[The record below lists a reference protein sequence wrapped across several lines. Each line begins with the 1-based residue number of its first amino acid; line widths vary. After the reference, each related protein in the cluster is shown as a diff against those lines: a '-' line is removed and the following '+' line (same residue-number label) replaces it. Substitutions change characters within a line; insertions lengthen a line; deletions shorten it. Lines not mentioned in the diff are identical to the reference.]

1 MDLTQ
6 NKLSRAEWTNIE
18 VSVSDA
24 EKTILKMIIDGYH
37 NVNLRRNDTLSMRIT
52 MKLEDT
58 IRGIDE
64 YLYQEYFE
72 TIVNDMLS
80 KYGEIEHAA
89 GAGAPV
95 DNKKSSKSKN
105 KKITLRSGELIR
117 INSIDK
123 KLETKRADIFEYILL
138 DFVVKF

>member
-58 IRGIDE
+58 IKGIDE

-72 TIVNDMLS
+72 TIIKDMLA
-80 KYGEIEHAA
+80 KYGEIEPAA
-89 GAGAPV
+89 ADAGAPA
-95 DNKKSSKSKN
+95 DNKKSSKN
-105 KKITLRSGELIR
+105 KKITLRSIT
-117 INSIDK
+117 IK
-123 KLETKRADIFEYILL
+123 VTLL
-138 DFVVKF
+138 QSSLN